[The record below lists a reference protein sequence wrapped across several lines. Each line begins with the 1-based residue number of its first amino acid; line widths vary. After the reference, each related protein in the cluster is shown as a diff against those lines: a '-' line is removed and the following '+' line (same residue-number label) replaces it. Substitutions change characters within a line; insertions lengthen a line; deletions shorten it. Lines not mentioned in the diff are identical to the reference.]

1 MSKRRISQKSVG
13 RQHLLDISL
22 NETYAV
28 VELAIASDGPIP
40 SELLLESS
48 MVFAPR
54 LLAVNDRGDP
64 NLRSSF
70 LFGAGARCWRPCAKP
85 RER

>member
-1 MSKRRISQKSVG
+1 VSKRRISQKSVDCQ
-13 RQHLLDISL
+13 RLPDISL

-28 VELAIASDGPIP
+28 AELATASDGLVP

-70 LFGAGARCWRPCAKP
+70 LFGAEARC
-85 RER
+85 

>member
-1 MSKRRISQKSVG
+1 MSKRRISQNSVG
-13 RQHLLDISL
+13 CQRLPDISL

-28 VELAIASDGPIP
+28 AELATASDGPVP

-48 MVFAPR
+48 MVFTLR
-54 LLAVNDRGDP
+54 LLAVNDRGNP

-70 LFGAGARCWRPCAKP
+70 LFGAEVRC
-85 RER
+85 